1 VAAEETKPAEV
12 RLVTHKDGTF
22 SRTIRLWANK
32 AAGAPF
38 LADSFEWEFVGVKTL
53 TEGAG
58 LTVTPGR
65 EAEGD
70 EPAEPTVI
78 TAYMSPTE
86 TAVVDAAQ
94 AHHRLSWKRGEDK
107 DFLLVGSIL
116 FEEP

>member
-1 VAAEETKPAEV
+1 MPVEETKPAEA
-12 RLVTHKDGTF
+12 RLVTRKDGTF
-22 SRTIRLWANK
+22 ARTIRLWANK
-32 AAGAPF
+32 AAGVPF

-53 TEGAG
+53 TEGHG

-65 EAEGD
+65 EAEGS
-70 EPAEPTVI
+70 EPAVPTVI

-86 TAVVDAAQ
+86 TAAIEATQ
-94 AHHRLSWKRGEDK
+94 ARHRLSWRRGEDK